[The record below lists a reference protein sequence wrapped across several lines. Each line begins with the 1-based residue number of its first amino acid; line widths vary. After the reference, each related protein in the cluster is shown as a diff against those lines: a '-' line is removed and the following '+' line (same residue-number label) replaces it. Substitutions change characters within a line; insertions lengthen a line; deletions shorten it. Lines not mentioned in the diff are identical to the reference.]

1 MTPTFL
7 PRRLLQ
13 IAARC
18 LVALLLFAQGV
29 MLAHA
34 CSTAERAAAFAITA
48 DEASAPCHE
57 TAAAGDAVVVADEA
71 SCLSHCST
79 ADQSSDTP
87 QVPVAAMPAGAVLT
101 VPAAVETS
109 LLGRERGLAPPP
121 TGDPPVAIRFQVFL
135 S

>member
-1 MTPTFL
+1 M
-7 PRRLLQ
+7 
-13 IAARC
+13 
-18 LVALLLFAQGV
+18 ALLLFAQGV
-29 MLAHA
+29 MLAHS
-34 CSTAERAAAFAITA
+34 CSVSERAAAFAIAA

-57 TAAAGDAVVVADEA
+57 TAAAGNAVAADGKS

-79 ADQSSDTP
+79 ADQSPDTP

-101 VPAAVETS
+101 VPVAVDTS
-109 LLGRERGLAPPP
+109 LPGRERTFAPPA

>member
-1 MTPTFL
+1 M
-7 PRRLLQ
+7 
-13 IAARC
+13 
-18 LVALLLFAQGV
+18 VAMLLFAQGV

-34 CSTAERAAAFAITA
+34 CSVAERAAAFAVSG

-57 TAAAGDAVVVADEA
+57 TAALADDAVAADDKS

-79 ADQSSDTP
+79 ADQSPDTP
-87 QVPVAAMPAGAVLT
+87 HVPVAAMPAGAVLT
-101 VPAAVETS
+101 VPVAVDTS
-109 LLGRERGLAPPP
+109 LLGRERRFAPPP

>member
-7 PRRLLQ
+7 PRRLLRL
-13 IAARC
+13 AARC

-34 CSTAERAAAFAITA
+34 CSVSERAAAFAIAA
-48 DEASAPCHE
+48 DEAPVPCHE
-57 TAAAGDAVVVADEA
+57 TAAAGDAVAADGKS

-79 ADQSSDTP
+79 ADQSPDTP

-101 VPAAVETS
+101 VPVAADMS
-109 LLGRERGLAPPP
+109 LLGRERRLALPP
-121 TGDPPVAIRFQVFL
+121 TGDPPVAIGFQVFL